1 MTNKKNIVLGIVI
14 GLTITTIALGVI
26 ISVHIRQ
33 TDIYLRIYTYIAI
46 YAYRTIYICNNGP
59 LFFAQFKLST
69 SYEESK
75 DHGRHPIGIDR
86 ARGVFMQHMQS

>member
-46 YAYRTIYICNNGP
+46 YAYRTIYIYMQQWP
-59 LFFAQFKLST
+59 T
-69 SYEESK
+69 
-75 DHGRHPIGIDR
+75 
-86 ARGVFMQHMQS
+86 VFCAV